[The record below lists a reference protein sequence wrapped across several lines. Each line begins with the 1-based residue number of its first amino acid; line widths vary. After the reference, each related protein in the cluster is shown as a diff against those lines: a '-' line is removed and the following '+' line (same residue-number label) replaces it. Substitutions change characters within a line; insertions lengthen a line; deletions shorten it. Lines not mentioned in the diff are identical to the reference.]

1 MADIALTRASELI
14 QVAETLEQL
23 GESPERI
30 MAQANLPMWQY
41 CDPNDLIPKHHI
53 FELMDRAARS
63 LGSPIFGLH
72 VGEQTSLSTMG
83 SLGKL
88 VASSVSVY
96 DAMTT
101 GCRLIHLHNAG
112 SHLSLVEAGDEAW
125 FCHSEFHVPR
135 NGRWQKELF
144 TLMRG
149 IDGVRMGAGP
159 SWRPAKICLQTHE
172 APGRDL
178 REALGDP
185 EIRLGQQTTAIAI
198 PRALLAQPL
207 RRNGSSG
214 EAIEVLEGRLR
225 DMAPSADFADTL
237 RKLAGTLLKTEGVL
251 RIETMAEIT
260 GLSVRTLQRR
270 LAKHGLTHFK
280 IIDQARYQTAARL
293 LGDADIR
300 ITDVA
305 MDLGYADSAH
315 FTRAFKRW
323 AGMTPREYRS
333 HELML

>member
-1 MADIALTRASELI
+1 
-14 QVAETLEQL
+14 
-23 GESPERI
+23 
-30 MAQANLPMWQY
+30 
-41 CDPNDLIPKHHI
+41 
-53 FELMDRAARS
+53 
-63 LGSPIFGLH
+63 
-72 VGEQTSLSTMG
+72 
-83 SLGKL
+83 
-88 VASSVSVY
+88 
-96 DAMTT
+96 
-101 GCRLIHLHNAG
+101 
-112 SHLSLVEAGDEAW
+112 
-125 FCHSEFHVPR
+125 
-135 NGRWQKELF
+135 
-144 TLMRG
+144 
-149 IDGVRMGAGP
+149 
-159 SWRPAKICLQTHE
+159 
-172 APGRDL
+172 
-178 REALGDP
+178 
-185 EIRLGQQTTAIAI
+185 
-198 PRALLAQPL
+198 
-207 RRNGSSG
+207 
-214 EAIEVLEGRLR
+214 
-225 DMAPSADFADTL
+225 MAPSADFADTL